1 MLRTR
6 GFSKRRLGLWAG
18 IGLVVV
24 QALAMP
30 ARAAE
35 GDASFQPTAR
45 PPGYGEVKVV
55 VLGVTAP
62 FFTFG
67 LVKRFQQI
75 PGVEHTSFNLLRG
88 TADILVKPGAAVS
101 DEDLRRAVRNASY
114 SIGSIQWVAHP
125 SAVAAG
131 N

>member
-1 MLRTR
+1 MVKTKW
-6 GFSKRRLGLWAG
+6 GFWLGVGLLIARSFAAPVWAAD
-18 IGLVVV
+18 
-24 QALAMP
+24 QPSAKPAL
-30 ARAAE
+30 
-35 GDASFQPTAR
+35 

-67 LVKRFQQI
+67 IVKRLEQI
-75 PGVEHTSFNLLRG
+75 PGVEHASFNLLRG
-88 TADILVKPGAAVS
+88 TADVVLKPGANVS
-101 DEDLRRAVRNASY
+101 DDDLRRAVRNASY
-114 SIGSIQWVAHP
+114 STGSIQCVVHP

>member
-1 MLRTR
+1 MRGMLKTKWGFWLAVGLLMTR
-6 GFSKRRLGLWAG
+6 SFAAPVWAAD
-18 IGLVVV
+18 
-24 QALAMP
+24 QPSTRPAL
-30 ARAAE
+30 
-35 GDASFQPTAR
+35 

-67 LVKRFQQI
+67 LVKRFEQI
-75 PGVEHTSFNLLRG
+75 PGVEHASFNLLRG
-88 TADILVKPGAAVS
+88 TADVVLKPSANVS
-101 DEDLRRAVRNASY
+101 DDDLRRAVRNASY
-114 SIGSIQWVAHP
+114 SIGSIQWIAHP